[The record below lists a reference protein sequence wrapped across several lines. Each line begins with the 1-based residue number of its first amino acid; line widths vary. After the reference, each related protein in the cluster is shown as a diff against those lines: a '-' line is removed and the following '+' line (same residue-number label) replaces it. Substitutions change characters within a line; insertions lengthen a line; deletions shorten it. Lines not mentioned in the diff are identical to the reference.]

1 MILETSYLIEGNV
14 IEGLPTVI
22 PNHVTAIDLG
32 DTITITNKNNSI
44 STNIPVYFYSTVYL
58 FITTEQKTRV
68 IFNNS
73 FDYKKF
79 LEAIH

>member
-1 MILETSYLIEGNV
+1 MALETNYLLEGNV
-14 IEGLPTVI
+14 IEGLTTVI
-22 PNHVTAIDLG
+22 PNHVTIIDLG

-44 STNIPVYFYSTVYL
+44 STDIPVYFYSTVYS
-58 FITTEQKTRV
+58 FITAKQKTRV